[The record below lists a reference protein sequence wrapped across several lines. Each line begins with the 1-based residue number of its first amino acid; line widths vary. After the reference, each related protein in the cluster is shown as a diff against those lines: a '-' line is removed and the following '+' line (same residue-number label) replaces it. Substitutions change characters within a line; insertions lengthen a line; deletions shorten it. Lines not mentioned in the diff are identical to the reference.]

1 MDNKNKLKIMLKDI
15 IPCLEGPWFVADGAL
30 LGLMREGDLL
40 EFDDDIDI
48 YILPET
54 KINWD
59 KLPNKY
65 NFHKDYMCMKVYN
78 GEDKIPTEN
87 EWLRFLAYKRNCYE
101 YLGFNRS
108 QLTSAISKDY
118 RKQKIIRKY
127 PNLWLDIISLVHDNK
142 HDLYRLPYH
151 WNGTEF
157 YFTPDEFKS
166 EINNSLGFDIKIPK
180 NPREVLKRI
189 YGTNWIIEERD
200 YQY

>member
-1 MDNKNKLKIMLKDI
+1 MENKDKLKIMLKDI
-15 IPCLEGPWFVADGAL
+15 LPCIEGPYIIADGAL
-30 LGLMREGDLL
+30 LGIMREGDLL
-40 EFDDDIDI
+40 EFDNDVDI

-65 NFHKDYMCMKVYN
+65 KYNKDYMCYKIYN

-87 EWLRFLAYKRNCYE
+87 EWLRFISYKRCCYE
-101 YLGFNRS
+101 YLGYNRAE
-108 QLTSAISKDY
+108 LTSAISKDY
-118 RKQKIIRKY
+118 RKQKIDRQY
-127 PNLWLDIISLVHDNK
+127 PNLWVDIIPLVHDNK
-142 HDLYRLPYH
+142 HNLYRLPYH

-157 YFTPDEFKS
+157 YFTPTECQGMYD
-166 EINNSLGFDIKIPK
+166 NRLGFDIKIPK
-180 NPREVLKRI
+180 FPKQVLERI